1 MTTTATISA
10 AEVNR
15 LRQTTGAGMMDCK
28 KALTEAGGDFDKA
41 IEVLRKKG
49 QKVAASRAERDAK
62 EGIVLAKTS
71 ADGKKGILV
80 SVNSET
86 DFVARNAE
94 FAAFAEQ
101 TAGIALEKF
110 PASVEALKALAFTGS
125 LTISDKL
132 NELVGKI
139 GEKLELARY
148 EQISTEKVVAYNHPG
163 NKLATLVGFSK
174 AISEEAGRNIA
185 MQVAAMAP
193 VSLDKADVP
202 QNIIDSELSVGRE
215 LARKENKPE
224 AMIEKIA
231 QGRLNKFY
239 SESTLLNQE
248 YIRDGKQT
256 VSQYLATVDKDAKIT
271 GFKRI
276 ALG

>member
-1 MTTTATISA
+1 MTATVAISA

-28 KALTEAGGDFDKA
+28 KALTEAAGDFDKA
-41 IEVLRKKG
+41 IEILRKKG

-80 SVNSET
+80 SINSET
-86 DFVARNAE
+86 DFVARNEE
-94 FAAFAEQ
+94 FATYVENVSK
-101 TAGIALEKF
+101 IAIDKY
-110 PASVEALKALAFTGS
+110 PANLDALKALPYNGTFS
-125 LTISDKL
+125 VSDKL
-132 NELVGKI
+132 TELIGKI
-139 GEKLELARY
+139 GEKLEVSRY
-148 EQISTEKVVAYNHPG
+148 ETISAEKVASYIHPG
-163 NKLATLVGFSK
+163 NKLAVIIGFTK
-174 AISEEAGRNIA
+174 AIGDEAGRNIA

-193 VSLDKADVP
+193 VSIDRSDVP
-202 QNIIDSELSVGRE
+202 QEIIDRELEIGRE
-215 LARKENKPE
+215 LARKEGKPE
-224 AMIEKIA
+224 NMIEKIA
-231 QGRLNKFY
+231 QGKLNKFY

-248 YIRDGKQT
+248 YVREAKKT
-256 VSQYLATVDKDAKIT
+256 VAQYLAESNKDAKVT